1 MANLRRN
8 QNIDSRWKI
17 LEHLFDAV
25 AVITRDRRMIYSN
38 QRFRKLAQIADAMPM
53 NEIDV
58 VTCLTLPENFWDIIK
73 DPTSGA
79 PPRVQSIPFS
89 FRGGLKG
96 FAQVFIDPVPKVE
109 DSHPDLYLCV
119 LHDITFEIQS
129 RTQIDES
136 ERVINELRRRHAEAQ
151 FLWRL
156 STETPIYLEPQAL
169 LGTIVKKLK
178 EDLGFSDACFMTIP
192 EEENAQ
198 PTPIG
203 GDFRVGSRLR
213 EVAVNLLPTL
223 RKKKGRS
230 DVFSEETE
238 TYGTFWI
245 TSFRPKLEK
254 PFFLLARSAQ
264 TAQDSNRRPLLDP
277 LASQV
282 TGWLDNR
289 AVYLSSITDSLTG
302 LFNRRHFDSRFAV
315 ECILAR
321 ERQNIMSLMIVDI
334 DFFKKINDSFG
345 HQIGDLVLKSA
356 ATTLRAAIRNTD
368 ITARVGGEEFAA
380 LLFDTN
386 PQDAMIAAEKVRKKI
401 ADTPIPL
408 PGFDQEIRITV
419 SIGIA
424 GFDSEFSTPESV
436 YRTADTALYKA
447 KSSGRNMIILGESDE
462 KLASDNIKI
471 G

>member
-1 MANLRRN
+1 MANPRRI
-8 QNIDSRWKI
+8 QNIDPRWKI

-25 AVITRDRRMIYSN
+25 AVVNRDRRLVYSN
-38 QRFRKLAQIADAMPM
+38 QRFRKLAQIADAMPLSD
-53 NEIDV
+53 IDV
-58 VTCLTLPENFWDIIK
+58 VACLTLPENFWDIIR
-73 DPTSGA
+73 DPVSGA

-96 FAQVFIDPVPKVE
+96 FAQVFIDPVPKTE
-109 DSHPDLYLCV
+109 ETNPDLYVCV

-136 ERVINELRRRHAEAQ
+136 ERVITELRRRHAEAQ

-192 EEENAQ
+192 DDATSQ

-213 EVAVNLLPTL
+213 EVALGLLPTL
-223 RKKKGRS
+223 RKKTGRN

-238 TYGTFWI
+238 AYGTFWI

-277 LASQV
+277 LATQV

-302 LFNRRHFDSRFAV
+302 LFNRRHFDSRLAV

-356 ATTLRAAIRNTD
+356 ATTLRNAIRTTD

-408 PGFDQEIRITV
+408 PGFNQEIRITV

-424 GFDSEFSTPESV
+424 GFGSDIGSPESV
-436 YRTADTALYKA
+436 YRIADTALYKA

-462 KLASDNIKI
+462 MLVNNVVKL